1 MENRQQSFEALY
13 ATISRLRD
21 SGGCPWDRKQ
31 TPVSLKK
38 YLLEEN
44 TELIEAIDSGD
55 ALHIC
60 EEMGDL
66 LFLLLLLA
74 RIHAESGDFTMTD
87 VLEGI
92 NQKMIRRHPHV
103 FGDSQLENEADLR
116 AQWEKIKSEEKRKK

>member
-1 MENRQQSFEALY
+1 MENRQRSFEALY
-13 ATISRLRD
+13 KTISQLRD
-21 SGGCPWDRKQ
+21 NGGCPWDRKQ

-38 YLLEEN
+38 YFLEEN
-44 TELIEAIDSGD
+44 AELIEAIDSGD
-55 ALHIC
+55 STHIC

-74 RIHAESGDFTMTD
+74 RIHLESGDFTITD
-87 VLEGI
+87 VLDGI

-103 FGDSQLENEADLR
+103 FGDSLVENEADLR